1 MRAAYLPHPPWRASL
16 HSLVPGRPA
25 GSSTMAH
32 RLSVVSRPRRGAG
45 IGSVLVFA
53 WGCCAQPAGKGM
65 SAPAPGTSG
74 SSRAGLGVVS
84 GSPGLSPQW
93 TLKVS
98 EQIQKPRALLLALQ
112 LEVLQVVRLLLEITV
127 PLLLTLLLPL

>member
-1 MRAAYLPHPPWRASL
+1 
-16 HSLVPGRPA
+16 
-25 GSSTMAH
+25 
-32 RLSVVSRPRRGAG
+32 
-45 IGSVLVFA
+45 
-53 WGCCAQPAGKGM
+53 M
-65 SAPAPGTSG
+65 SAPAPGTFG

-112 LEVLQVVRLLLEITV
+112 LAVLQVVRLLLEVTV